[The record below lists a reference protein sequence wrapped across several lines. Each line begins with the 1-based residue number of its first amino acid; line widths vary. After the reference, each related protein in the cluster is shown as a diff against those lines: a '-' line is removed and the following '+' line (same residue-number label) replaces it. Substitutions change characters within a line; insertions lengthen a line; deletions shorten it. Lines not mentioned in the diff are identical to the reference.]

1 MLNPQKKYES
11 LGYVLDF
18 RLNAQ
23 AKTIKNKYGTILETV
38 GADYF
43 MLLELLAVPSASF
56 VIMEKINISKENR
69 SKVLSVLGRLK
80 YDDLSP
86 VAKNTLPQA
95 VELIVKE
102 NEKNFVNFFNLSVPI
117 TPRLNALELIPGIG
131 KTLMLEIIKEKEK
144 KPFIS
149 FQDIQERVG
158 LKDPAKRLSE
168 RIMEEIKGN
177 QQIYL
182 FVKQI

>member
-1 MLNPQKKYES
+1 MNS
-11 LGYVLDF
+11 
-18 RLNAQ
+18 Q
-23 AKTIKNKYGTILETV
+23 AKTLKNKYGTILETV
-38 GADYF
+38 GTDYF
-43 MLLELLAVPSASF
+43 MLLELLGVPNANF
-56 VIMEKINISKENR
+56 VIMEKVSVSRENR

-95 VELIVKE
+95 IELIVNE
-102 NEKNFVNFFNLSVPI
+102 NEKRFVNFFNQSMPV

-131 KTLMLEIIKEKEK
+131 KTLMMEIINEKEK
-144 KPFIS
+144 RPFTS
-149 FQDIQERVG
+149 FKDIQDRVG
-158 LKDPAKRLSE
+158 LKDPAKRIAE
-168 RIMEEIKGN
+168 RILEEIKGN

>member
-1 MLNPQKKYES
+1 MLSQQKKYER
-11 LGYVLDF
+11 LVYVLDF

-23 AKTIKNKYGTILETV
+23 AKTLKNKNGTILETIGV
-38 GADYF
+38 DYF
-43 MLLELLAVPSASF
+43 MLLELLAVPGSSF

-80 YDDLSP
+80 YDDLSQ
-86 VAKNTLPQA
+86 VAKNILQQA
-95 VELIVKE
+95 IETIV
-102 NEKNFVNFFNLSVPI
+102 NDNQKNFVNFFNQSVPI

-131 KTLMLEIIKEKEK
+131 KTLMLEIIREKEK
-144 KPFIS
+144 RPFTD
-149 FQDIQERVG
+149 FKDIQERVG
-158 LKDPAKRLSE
+158 LKDPAKRLTE
-168 RIMEEIKGN
+168 RIMDEIKGN

>member
-1 MLNPQKKYES
+1 MLSQQKKYES
-11 LGYVLDF
+11 LAYVLDF

-23 AKTIKNKYGTILETV
+23 AKTLRNKYGTVLETI

-43 MLLELLAVPSASF
+43 MLLELLAIPNASF
-56 VIMEKINISKENR
+56 VIMEKISVSKENR

-95 VELIVKE
+95 VELIVNE
-102 NEKNFVNFFNLSVPI
+102 NEKKFVNFFNQSVPI

-144 KPFIS
+144 KPFTS
-149 FQDIQERVG
+149 FKDIQDRVG
-158 LKDPAKRLSE
+158 LKEPAKRITE
-168 RIMEEIKGN
+168 RILDEIKGN

>member
-1 MLNPQKKYES
+1 MLNQQKKYES

-23 AKTIKNKYGTILETV
+23 AKTLKNKYGTILETI

-43 MLLELLAVPSASF
+43 MLLELLAVPGSSF
-56 VIMEKINISKENR
+56 VIMEKISISKESR

-95 VELIVKE
+95 VELIV
-102 NEKNFVNFFNLSVPI
+102 NDNQKNFVNFFNMSVPI

-131 KTLMLEIIKEKEK
+131 KTLMLEMIKEKEK
-144 KPFIS
+144 RPFTS
-149 FQDIQERVG
+149 FKDIQERVG
-158 LKDPAKRLSE
+158 LKDPARRLTE
-168 RIMEEIKGN
+168 RIMDEIKGN